1 MDFLINGIPSIER
14 WIYVLNNMQIL
25 ERMPFMAQNAV
36 FRKLAEITD
45 ISTLSREERKYD
57 ESLRILRDNLAVYE
71 SAISEGMEKGLE
83 KGMEKGLRQGLEQG
97 REEERARNA
106 RAMKAEGISAETI
119 SRITGLP
126 LQVIEHL

>member
-1 MDFLINGIPSIER
+1 
-14 WIYVLNNMQIL
+14 
-25 ERMPFMAQNAV
+25 MAQNAV

-45 ISTLSREERKYD
+45 ISTLSREERSKYD

>member
-1 MDFLINGIPSIER
+1 
-14 WIYVLNNMQIL
+14 
-25 ERMPFMAQNAV
+25 MAQNAV

-45 ISTLSREERKYD
+45 ISTLSREERSKYD

-106 RAMKAEGISAETI
+106 RAMKEEGISAETI

-126 LQVIEHL
+126 LQVIGHL

>member
-1 MDFLINGIPSIER
+1 
-14 WIYVLNNMQIL
+14 
-25 ERMPFMAQNAV
+25 MAQNAV

-45 ISTLSREERKYD
+45 ISTLSREERSKYD

-71 SAISEGMEKGLE
+71 SAISEGMEKGL
-83 KGMEKGLRQGLEQG
+83 EKGLRQGLEQG

-119 SRITGLP
+119 SRITGLS
-126 LQVIEHL
+126 LQVIEHLLSYFK

>member
-1 MDFLINGIPSIER
+1 
-14 WIYVLNNMQIL
+14 
-25 ERMPFMAQNAV
+25 MAQNAV

-45 ISTLSREERKYD
+45 ISTLSREERSKYD

-71 SAISEGMEKGLE
+71 SAISEGMEKGLEKGME

-119 SRITGLP
+119 SRITGLS

>member
-1 MDFLINGIPSIER
+1 
-14 WIYVLNNMQIL
+14 MQIL

-45 ISTLSREERKYD
+45 ISTLSREERSKYD